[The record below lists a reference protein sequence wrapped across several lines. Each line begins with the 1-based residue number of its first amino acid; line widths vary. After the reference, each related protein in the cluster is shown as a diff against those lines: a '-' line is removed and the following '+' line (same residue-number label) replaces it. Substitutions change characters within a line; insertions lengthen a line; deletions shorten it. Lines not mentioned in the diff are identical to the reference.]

1 MTSSLTG
8 KQALWKNSSFARLW
22 CGSILSAL
30 ADGAFFILLSWFI
43 VDVTGSEAMLGT
55 TLICMS
61 IPRLLF
67 MLAGGVAAD
76 RWSRKWIM
84 TISMLCRG
92 LLLTAFS
99 LLLLDEGGGWLP
111 YSAYVIAALFGTVDA
126 FFWPARSSIVP
137 FLVQREQLAPAN
149 SLMEITQQISMVCGP
164 LAAALLI
171 RSQNYPLMFTIL
183 AVSFFAGSL
192 FLLTLRLNPSTTAAD
207 DLEQKDNMAPDSYA
221 KEIWTGIRY
230 SFSVPILAIIL
241 GTSLIMNM
249 MFSGPINMG
258 LPLLVKDLG
267 WDGDAYSTLGMSM
280 GIGTILG
287 GIITGI
293 CNGFRGKF
301 ILLPVFLGLMGAAT
315 SSLFFM
321 QQLSMGL
328 ASMITIGITLS
339 LTNIPLITYIQS
351 IVPSD
356 KLGRVMSLLSL
367 MSIGL
372 GPVSYAICSFVLENK
387 LATSASLLL
396 AGGIALAIVGMSLY
410 LFRDY
415 RRVEQHPA
423 WATPAPAPTLSPEST
438 PLSS

>member
-1 MTSSLTG
+1 MTSSRG
-8 KQALWKNSSFARLW
+8 DKQALWKNSSFVRLW
-22 CGSILSAL
+22 CGAVLSAL

-61 IPRLLF
+61 IPRLIF

-76 RWSRKWIM
+76 RWNRKWIM
-84 TISMLCRG
+84 TISMVSRG
-92 LLLTAFS
+92 LLLVGFS
-99 LLLLDEGGGWLP
+99 LLLLGEGSSWLP

-126 FFWPARSSIVP
+126 FFWPARSSILP
-137 FLVQREQLAPAN
+137 FLVKREQLAPAN
-149 SLMEITQQISMVCGP
+149 SLMEISQQISMVCGP
-164 LAAALLI
+164 LAAAFLI

-183 AVSFFAGSL
+183 AVSFFAGAV
-192 FLLTLRLNPSTTAAD
+192 FLLTLRLNTSKAETNNLAETEKAASGSY
-207 DLEQKDNMAPDSYA
+207 LKD
-221 KEIWTGIRY
+221 IWTGIRY
-230 SFSVPILAIIL
+230 SFSVPVLAIIL

-267 WDGDAYSTLGMSM
+267 WDGSAYSTLGMTM

-287 GIITGI
+287 GIITGL

-301 ILLPVFLGLMGAAT
+301 LILPVFLGVMGAAT
-315 SSLFFM
+315 SSIFFM
-321 QQLSMGL
+321 QQLSMGI
-328 ASMITIGITLS
+328 ASMIIVGMTLS

-387 LATSASLLL
+387 LATSGTLLL
-396 AGGIALAIVGMSLY
+396 AGGIALALVGMSLY
-410 LFRDY
+410 LFRAF
-415 RRVEQHPA
+415 RQAEQHPN
-423 WATPAPAPTLSPEST
+423 WATPVTTISQEST

>member
-1 MTSSLTG
+1 MTNSPTE
-8 KQALWKNSSFARLW
+8 QTLWKNSSFLRLW
-22 CGSILSAL
+22 CGSVLSAL

-76 RWSRKWIM
+76 RWNRKWIM
-84 TISMLCRG
+84 TISMLSRG
-92 LLLTAFS
+92 LLLVVFS
-99 LLLLDEGGGWLP
+99 LLLLDDGSSWLP

-126 FFWPARSSIVP
+126 FFWPARSSILP
-137 FLVQREQLAPAN
+137 FLVKREQLAPAN
-149 SLMEITQQISMVCGP
+149 SLMEISQQISMVCGP
-164 LAAALLI
+164 LAAAFLI

-183 AVSFFAGSL
+183 AVSFFAGAV
-192 FLLTLRLNPSTTAAD
+192 FLLTLRLSTSRAEATNLSETERTD
-207 DLEQKDNMAPDSYA
+207 SGSYLKD
-221 KEIWTGIRY
+221 IWNGIRY
-230 SFSVPILAIIL
+230 SFSVPVLAIIL

-267 WDGDAYSTLGMSM
+267 WDGSAYSTLGMTM

-301 ILLPVFLGLMGAAT
+301 MLLPVFLGVMGAAVC
-315 SSLFFM
+315 SLYFM

-328 ASMITIGITLS
+328 ASMIMVGMTLS

-387 LATSASLLL
+387 LATSATLLL
-396 AGGIALAIVGMSLY
+396 AGGIALALVGMSLY
-410 LFRDY
+410 LFRAY
-415 RRVEQHPA
+415 RQAEQHPN
-423 WATPAPAPTLSPEST
+423 WATTVTTIPQEST